1 MIREILQIYSRH
13 LYSIIFLSIVIIF
26 PITSLIFTAILY
38 LNEINGLTSQTYIA
52 GFLLLINFILCAPP
66 FLKLVLLDLQDE
78 KMRWREGLQ
87 FFVKQFGPLFLTS
100 VVLYLTAL
108 YTMWL
113 FLIPSILILMY
124 LLIIPYYSD
133 INSYKSMMKHAGSKL
148 IDENISVLI
157 DLVIVFSVT
166 LLVWSGMMWFM
177 QNFQNNLF
185 GYMLIRVILNIFT
198 LPLVYFYLSLRYRSE
213 TIGV

>member
-1 MIREILQIYSRH
+1 MTREIFQIYNRN
-13 LYSIIFLSIVIIF
+13 LYSIIFLSITIIF
-26 PITSLIFTAILY
+26 PITALIFTAILY

-52 GFLLLINFILCAPP
+52 GLLLLINFILCAPP
-66 FLKLVLLDLQDE
+66 YLKLVLLDLQDE
-78 KMRWREGLQ
+78 KMGWREGFQ
-87 FFVKQFGPLFLTS
+87 FFIKQFGPLFITS
-100 VVLYLTAL
+100 VALYLTAL

-133 INSYKSMMKHAGSKL
+133 VNSYKSMMKLAGSKL

-157 DLVIVFSVT
+157 DLVIVISVS
-166 LLVWSGMMWFM
+166 LLVWSGMMYLM
-177 QNFQNNLF
+177 QNFQNNLY

-198 LPLVYFYLSLRYRSE
+198 LPFIYIYLSLRYRSDQFS
-213 TIGV
+213 V